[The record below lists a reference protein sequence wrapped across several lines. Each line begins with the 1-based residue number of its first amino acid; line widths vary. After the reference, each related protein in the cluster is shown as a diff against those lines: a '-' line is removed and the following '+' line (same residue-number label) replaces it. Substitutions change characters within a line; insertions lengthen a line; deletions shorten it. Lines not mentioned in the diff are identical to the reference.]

1 MISFVASRY
10 VLGWS
15 LVVSILGFPS
25 VPITGFPSLSSST
38 VFIPVNGDFSSVL
51 ILPSLSFKGFPSLS
65 FWTSTFVSLP
75 SFIETA
81 SFPSWPSLP
90 STPRTF
96 LISSDDEA
104 SRSFPSLPLIP
115 SIPFSVTPLFLSSP
129 VNSSVL
135 PSLPFLPSLPWA
147 ILIPLSGSFSLPP
160 IFTLSNLGALL
171 SSKFI
176 LPSLLIEVAKF
187 SPLSL
192 SIDKF
197 EVPPTLI
204 IEPSWCLTLFVSA
217 LAVKFAS
224 V

>member
-65 FWTSTFVSLP
+65 FWTSTFASLP

-129 VNSSVL
+129 VNINVL
-135 PSLPFLPSLPWA
+135 PSLPSLP
-147 ILIPLSGSFSLPP
+147 ILIPLSGLFSSPP

-176 LPSLLIEVAKF
+176 LPSLLIEVARF

-192 SIDKF
+192 AIDKF

-204 IEPSWCLTLFVSA
+204 VEPSWCLTLFA
-217 LAVKFAS
+217 LPLAVKFAS

>member
-25 VPITGFPSLSSST
+25 VPITGFPSLSSLT
-38 VFIPVNGDFSSVL
+38 VFIPVNGDDSFVL
-51 ILPSLSFKGFPSLS
+51 ILFSLSFKGFPSLS
-65 FWTSTFVSLP
+65 FWTTTFTSLP

-90 STPRTF
+90 STPKTF

-115 SIPFSVTPLFLSSP
+115 STPFSVTPLFLSSP
-129 VNSSVL
+129 VNINVL
-135 PSLPFLPSLPWA
+135 PSLPSLPWA
-147 ILIPLSGSFSLPP
+147 ILIPLSGLFSSPP

-171 SSKFI
+171 ISKFI